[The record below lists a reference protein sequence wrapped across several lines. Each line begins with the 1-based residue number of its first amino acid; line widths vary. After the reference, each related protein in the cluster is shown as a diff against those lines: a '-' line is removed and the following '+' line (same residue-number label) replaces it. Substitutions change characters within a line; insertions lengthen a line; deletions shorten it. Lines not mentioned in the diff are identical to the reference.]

1 MQGFLAVLVMAG
13 LVAGCSE
20 KKPTGESEPVA
31 AGAGNTKTKDQGPLT
46 DVAKESLKDCGDGT
60 WLHGEGDVTKLDSGC
75 DADGYAEILTS
86 EKYRLIVDAILFEGH
101 LWLVVDSKERDLHV
115 VRFANGQD
123 DLEDIDEAE

>member
-1 MQGFLAVLVMAG
+1 M
-13 LVAGCSE
+13 
-20 KKPTGESEPVA
+20 KKILRLFCLDNLDSDSVVERASTQSGEF
-31 AGAGNTKTKDQGPLT
+31 Q
-46 DVAKESLKDCGDGT
+46 SLKDCDDGT

-86 EKYRLIVDAILFEGH
+86 AKYRLIVDAILFEGH

-115 VRFANGQD
+115 VRFANGQE